1 MLCRLR
7 GWVRNWA
14 RRRSECAP
22 KIIKTACLNDRGEHL
37 ISLYG
42 DHYSHSLAWLNSLVS
57 EAMHDYPGLKPEEI
71 NVVIYG
77 GERIKHVLGIEF
89 LTTYH
94 TQDYDVIHQ
103 PELTL

>member
-1 MLCRLR
+1 
-7 GWVRNWA
+7 
-14 RRRSECAP
+14 
-22 KIIKTACLNDRGEHL
+22 
-37 ISLYG
+37 
-42 DHYSHSLAWLNSLVS
+42 
-57 EAMHDYPGLKPEEI
+57 MHDYPGLKPEEI